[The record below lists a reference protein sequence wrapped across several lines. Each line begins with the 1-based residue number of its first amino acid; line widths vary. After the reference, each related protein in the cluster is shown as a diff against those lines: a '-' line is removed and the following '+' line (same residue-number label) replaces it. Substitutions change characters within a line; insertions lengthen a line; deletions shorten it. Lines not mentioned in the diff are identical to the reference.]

1 MELHGIPTPNQNFC
15 KRQIDGETVLL
26 AESGNQYISL
36 NIVGSF
42 IWEQIDGNHSLADI
56 LDILCEEFEVE
67 RERALADLDAFIK
80 QLETEGLVTFGAS
93 ES

>member
-1 MELHGIPTPNQNFC
+1 MDLQRIPTPNQNFC
-15 KRQIDGETVLL
+15 KREIDGETVLL

-42 IWEQIDGNHSLADI
+42 IWQQVDGNHSLADI
-56 LDILCEEFEVE
+56 LDILCDEFEVDQD
-67 RERALADLDAFIK
+67 RALADLDAFVT
-80 QLETEGLVTFGAS
+80 QLETEGLVTFGAN